1 MATIQYIHNRMI
13 NEALAMIVLAPK
25 GDSSL
30 QNRVAKIL
38 KCSLGIQ
45 ENDFPDDLKEHWRKI
60 ASVRGSRSG
69 RKTTGA
75 RRRRLRRG
83 ASRGSKRM
91 TCLNPSLRLQVVSRD
106 CWRLSQA
113 ADVKA
118 RGSLPPSKGVG
129 VTNGIALWR

>member
-60 ASVRGSRSG
+60 ASVRRIKI
-69 RKTTGA
+69 R
-75 RRRRLRRG
+75 
-83 ASRGSKRM
+83 
-91 TCLNPSLRLQVVSRD
+91 PED
-106 CWRLSQA
+106 DWRPKEEA
-113 ADVKA
+113 KA
-118 RGSLPPSKGVG
+118 RSLTRKQAHDVLESFLAIAGR
-129 VTNGIALWR
+129 VTRLLALESGHRR